1 MTMNYD
7 KPSPKTLDLLLKY
20 EVGGGKS
27 YYDKFLSKFTWPK
40 GASGPTIAI
49 GIDCAYYTKTELS
62 KIFNFLPQ
70 NQIELIQGSVGKT
83 GEKGR
88 EYTRILRNAGITV
101 DWEKALDIFYSI
113 TWPKFTKLT
122 NKTFLGA
129 TELKEDAYG
138 AIVSIV
144 FNRGT
149 SLNGQSRLEMRNIRD
164 LIPSKDYKG
173 IAKEVRKMKRL
184 WIGKGLDGLLE
195 RRETEAKLIESCA

>member
-1 MTMNYD
+1 MRL
-7 KPSPKTLDLLLKY
+7 PSKNALDLILEY

-27 YYDKFLSKFTWPK
+27 YYDKFLSKFTWPT

-49 GIDCAYYTKTELS
+49 GIDCAYYTKEELQ

-164 LIPSKDYKG
+164 LISSKNYKE
-173 IAKEVRKMKRL
+173 IAREVRKMKRL
-184 WIGKGLDGLLE
+184 WIGKCLDGLIE